1 MRHEPPPSQSN
12 WPDAV
17 RPPPGWYTT
26 AATATAA
33 AALPLLAAV
42 RTHNVGL
49 LVGSLLIASGS
60 VTALV
65 GALRVRRPRN
75 GASSSAAIGILAGLT
90 LAGALTCLLA
100 ILIRPGA

>member
-1 MRHEPPPSQSN
+1 MTQSGQARLVHDRRHRRCGGCL
-12 WPDAV
+12 AV
-17 RPPPGWYTT
+17 AP
-26 AATATAA
+26 
-33 AALPLLAAV
+33 AV

-65 GALRVRRPRN
+65 EALCVRRPRN

-100 ILIRPGA
+100 TLIRPGA